1 MIADMEVIEDM
12 ELKLRGRR
20 IFDTSSVPKWKVQ
33 ATVTLRRMFEES
45 RDGQERIGWDGKA
58 WRTGERD
65 SGTLRTSL
73 AAVVVGA

>member
-1 MIADMEVIEDM
+1 M
-12 ELKLRGRR
+12 GR
-20 IFDTSSVPKWKVQ
+20 
-33 ATVTLRRMFEES
+33 
-45 RDGQERIGWDGKA
+45 ERIGWDGKA